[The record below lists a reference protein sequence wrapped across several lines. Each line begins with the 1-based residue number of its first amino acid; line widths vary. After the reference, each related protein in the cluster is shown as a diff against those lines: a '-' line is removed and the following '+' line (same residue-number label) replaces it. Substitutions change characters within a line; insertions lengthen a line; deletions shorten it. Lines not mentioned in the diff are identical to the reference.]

1 MQFLDI
7 FLLGIGIFTF
17 FAAAKRLDMISAAE
31 YFRNNLDGVAAEG
44 IREDS
49 VSFRL
54 RKEPLFLTPWKR
66 GRFSSFNERPILL
79 LIAIVLVMALF
90 FQVIVLAMT
99 YTKFAVLIGYVVI
112 AVAFHNGP
120 DDLNIDE
127 FYLRKITKKDT
138 TTLNGHDI
146 LFIKRAVRN
155 FKSWTRM
162 QGVFGLSFML
172 SIFLPITLL
181 FIGFLLLILFGF
193 LYLGYKYSVDRAI
206 FR

>member
-1 MQFLDI
+1 MEFLDI

-66 GRFSSFNERPILL
+66 GRFSSLNERPILL
-79 LIAIVLVMALF
+79 LIAIVLVMALI

>member
-1 MQFLDI
+1 MEFIDI

-66 GRFSSFNERPILL
+66 GRFSSLNERPILL